1 MLNSADEMRRAFRG
15 TVLEAREVRMVRVAD
30 TGLVGFEIDVA
41 DDEICAAWRV
51 ARDLVERTGRW
62 PLATFEHGAVVYDRG
77 LCRDGQDPSPS
88 AVIARAQDLRT
99 MDDILRSRYC
109 AYNES
114 YYHAEWDR
122 IVGLAVDET
131 ERRIGRRPS
140 ASEVAAHVGPP
151 DHVGLERFLF
161 EVEESVR
168 PTTEREPMFPA
179 YHDSI
184 RNLAFLPTALSE
196 ESAAFVSQYWGCSG
210 GPGRGHETLVA
221 AMRIWKLVHDAEL
234 VINGMITLEFRVAR
248 PPVTVSEAFDLAVQL
263 QSFGL
268 PDGSLR
274 EHARD
279 LLGRTDWYLQERP

>member
-1 MLNSADEMRRAFRG
+1 MLNSADEMGNAFRG
-15 TVLEAREVRMVRVAD
+15 TVLEAREVRTVRVPE

-41 DDEICAAWRV
+41 DDEVHAAWRV

-62 PLATFEHGAVVYDRG
+62 PLATLHNGAAVYDRSFYA
-77 LCRDGQDPSPS
+77 DGQDPSPS

-109 AYNES
+109 AYNER

-131 ERRIGRRPS
+131 ECRIGRRPS

-161 EVEESVR
+161 EVEESVK
-168 PTTEREPMFPA
+168 PATEREATFT
-179 YHDSI
+179 YHDTI
-184 RNLAFLPTALSE
+184 RNLVFLPTALSE
-196 ESAAFVSQYWGCSG
+196 ESAAFVSYWACSG
-210 GPGRGHETLVA
+210 GRGRGHETLVA
-221 AMRIWKLVHDAEL
+221 AMRIWKLSHEAEL
-234 VINGMITLEFRVAR
+234 VINGGITLEFHVAR
-248 PPVTVSEAFDLAVQL
+248 PPVKVSEAFDLAVQL
-263 QSFGL
+263 SSFGL

-279 LLGRTDWYLQERP
+279 LLGRSDWYLQERP